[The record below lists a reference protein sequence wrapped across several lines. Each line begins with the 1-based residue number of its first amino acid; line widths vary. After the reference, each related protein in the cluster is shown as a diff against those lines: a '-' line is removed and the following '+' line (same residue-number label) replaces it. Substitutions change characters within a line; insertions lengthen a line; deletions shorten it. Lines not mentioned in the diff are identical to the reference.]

1 MMARPPVQIQNYRR
15 DRRAATLGRMT
26 TLETPPDTTTR
37 PITDDEALALAAR
50 VGRVAAEF
58 DAGHDRDATF
68 VSEAYEEAHACGYL
82 RLAVPTEL
90 GGLGASMRQV
100 VLAEEELGR
109 HSGAAA
115 LSAAMHLY
123 LTLVQCWRR
132 RRGAPDAESVL
143 RKIAADRLVMATSGG
158 SDWVSP
164 STTAVEVPGGY
175 RLDGRKQF
183 CSQAPVAG
191 VISTSATLGE
201 PGPDAVVLHAGVP
214 LSSPG
219 VSIVETWDTLGMR
232 GTASHDVVFDG
243 VFLPAEKVVGKRPYG
258 VLAGP
263 LLAAAIHFA
272 PVAGAAYLGV
282 ARGACDEAERLVARK
297 GEPAPSVVR
306 QIGEMRA
313 RLQVAR
319 WALQGAV
326 AYMGDDPA
334 LDEAT
339 LATVMT
345 AKRHAVVEARAV
357 VDTAL
362 EVAGGAAFYRRSPLE
377 RAYRDV
383 RGGPFHPLTPE
394 ATIELLG
401 RRALASVSTAAGA

>member
-1 MMARPPVQIQNYRR
+1 
-15 DRRAATLGRMT
+15 MT
-26 TLETPPDTTTR
+26 
-37 PITDDEALALAAR
+37 
-50 VGRVAAEF
+50 
-58 DAGHDRDATF
+58 
-68 VSEAYEEAHACGYL
+68 EAYDEMHACGYL
-82 RLAVPTEL
+82 RLPVPTEL
-90 GGLGASMRQV
+90 GGFGASMRQV
-100 VLAEEELGR
+100 VLAEEELGS
-109 HSGAAA
+109 HSGAAGA
-115 LSAAMHLY
+115 LRGHAPLPHARAVLAAAARRPGRRGRAA
-123 LTLVQCWRR
+123 QDRR
-132 RRGAPDAESVL
+132 R
-143 RKIAADRLVMATSGG
+143 RLVMATSGG
-158 SDWVSP
+158 SDWVCP

-297 GEPAPSVVR
+297 GEPAPSAVR

-326 AYMGDDPA
+326 ADMGDDPA

-345 AKRHAVVEARAV
+345 GQAARRRRGAGRRRHRAGGGGRGGVLPALTARAGLPRRARRPV
-357 VDTAL
+357 PPADPRGDAH
-362 EVAGGAAFYRRSPLE
+362 AARRARPAE
-377 RAYRDV
+377 GVINV
-383 RGGPFHPLTPE
+383 RL
-394 ATIELLG
+394 AQYG
-401 RRALASVSTAAGA
+401 RRGMITHSTR